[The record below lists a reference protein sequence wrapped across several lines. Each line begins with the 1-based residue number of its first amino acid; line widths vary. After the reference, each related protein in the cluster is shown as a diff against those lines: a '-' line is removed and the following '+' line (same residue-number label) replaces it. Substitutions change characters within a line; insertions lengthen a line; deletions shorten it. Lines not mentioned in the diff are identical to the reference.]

1 MTTATRTRT
10 RKPARKAPRARAAK
24 PVGYIARATAYARG
38 VVAKKIPACSY
49 VRAACQRYLEGL
61 RRQKEKAY
69 PYRLDEAKV
78 NRVCGFVELCP
89 HVKGKWARD
98 AEALRLEDWQC
109 FVEVNVFGW
118 VRKRDGLRRYRRV
131 YIEVPRKNAKST
143 LTAANGLYMFAED
156 GEHGAEVYSGATT
169 EKQAWEVFG
178 PARLMAKN
186 TPDMLEQYGIG
197 VGAKNLHSAA
207 TASKFE
213 PIIGKP
219 GDGASPSFSI
229 TDEYHEHA
237 TSDQYDTMV
246 TGMGARE
253 QPIAWVITTAG
264 ANTAGPCYS
273 LRQSAVEM
281 LTGAVESDDLFA
293 LIYTIDEKDDWTDP
307 KILAK
312 ANPNLDVSVFREFL
326 ETQQRNAINDPREQT
341 KFKTKHL
348 NVWVTASS
356 PYFNLELWNRLGD
369 PSITRAR
376 FAQSACFVGL
386 DLASKLDLCAK
397 VLVFPHDV
405 GGVTHYTVFGDFY
418 CPASRLEGAERRHYM
433 QWSEQGHLI
442 ATPGDIT
449 DYDYIETDLK
459 ADAEQHALVALGAD
473 PYNATM
479 LLTHLQ
485 DTIGADKVV
494 EVPQTVSHLSEPMK
508 ELQALIVAGRIHH
521 DGNPALAW
529 MIGNV
534 TAQEDRNQNVFPR
547 KEFPEKK
554 IDGAVALIIALGR
567 AMSQPADTTSPYA
580 DRGVIV
586 V

>member
-1 MTTATRTRT
+1 MKA
-10 RKPARKAPRARAAK
+10 KAPLTYVAK
-24 PVGYIARATAYARG
+24 ANRYARG
-38 VVAKKIPACSY
+38 VVAGKIHAGKY
-49 VRAACQRYLEGL
+49 VRAACQRHLDGL
-61 RRQKEKAY
+61 RLQREKGY
-69 PYRLDEAKV
+69 PYRLDEAKA
-78 NRVCGFVELCP
+78 NRVCGFIELCP

-98 AEALRLEDWQC
+98 AETIHLEDWQC
-109 FVEVNVFGW
+109 FIEVNVFGW
-118 VRKRDGLRRYRRV
+118 VRKKDGLRRFRRV

-143 LTAANGLYMFAED
+143 TTAATGLYMFAED

-186 TPDMLEQYGIG
+186 TPEMLEQYGIG
-197 VGAKNLHSAA
+197 VGAKNLHIAA

-237 TSDQYDTMV
+237 TPEQYDTMV

-264 ANTAGPCYS
+264 SDTAGPCYA
-273 LRQSAVEM
+273 LRQQTVDM
-281 LTGAVESDDLFA
+281 LEGTVDNDELFA
-293 LIYTIDEKDDWTDP
+293 VIYTIDEDDDWTDAAV
-307 KILAK
+307 LAK
-312 ANPNLDVSVFREFL
+312 ANPNIGISVFREFL
-326 ETQQRNAINDPREQT
+326 ETEQRNAINDPRQQS

-348 NVWVTASS
+348 NVWVTASA
-356 PYFNLELWNRLGD
+356 PYFNLELWNRLAD
-369 PSITRAR
+369 PSLTPER
-376 FAQSACFVGL
+376 FRGAGCFAGL

-397 VLVFPHDV
+397 VLLFPHEVD
-405 GGVTHYTVFGDFY
+405 GVTHYSVIPRLY
-418 CPASRLEGAERRHYM
+418 CPKARIHAPENRHYFG
-433 QWSEQGHLI
+433 WAEQKHVV

-449 DYDYIETDLK
+449 DYDAIEADVK
-459 ADAEQHALVALGAD
+459 ADLERHRLLALGSD
-473 PYNATM
+473 PYNATQ
-479 LLTHLQ
+479 LLTHFQ
-485 DTIGADKVV
+485 ATIGADKVI
-494 EVPQTVSHLSEPMK
+494 EVPQTVAHLSEPMK

-554 IDGAVALIIALGR
+554 IDGAVALIIAIGR
-567 AMSQPADTTSPYA
+567 ALAQPDEVSSVYET
-580 DRGVIV
+580 RGVRV
-586 V
+586 L